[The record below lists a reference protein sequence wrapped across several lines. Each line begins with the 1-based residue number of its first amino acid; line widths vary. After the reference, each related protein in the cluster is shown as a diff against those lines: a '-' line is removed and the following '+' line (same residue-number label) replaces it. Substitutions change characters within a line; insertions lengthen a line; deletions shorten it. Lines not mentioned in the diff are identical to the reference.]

1 MTNHAIERALQ
12 RYNKEYTKED
22 LKNIRNNLKS
32 NKIVGK
38 PFKPLNDTGNL
49 LAYVMYQHIPLKVL
63 YNPYSYSNHNINII
77 ILQKL
82 ILLLINKIN

>member
-1 MTNHAIERALQ
+1 MGSHAIERALQ

-49 LAYVMYQHIPLKVL
+49 LAYVMYKHIPLKVL
-63 YNPYSYSNHNINII
+63 YNPYSYRII
-77 ILQKL
+77 TMFPFDFDEFDKLQ
-82 ILLLINKIN
+82 